1 MDHPLKIKRQSLMF
15 FCFLIMGTASVWAQ
29 GNSDFWSRVR
39 YGGALGLGF
48 GNNTLNITAAPA
60 AIYPLNDYVAL
71 GSNVSFN
78 YAKFG
83 EDRLTA
89 YGAGLLAYFSPA
101 RAVQLSSEFE
111 QLRIH
116 RRYFFNG
123 VEIRDDYWLPVLFL
137 GIGYN
142 TGPVTVGVRYDVL
155 FDEGRSIYADPWV
168 PFIRVF
174 F

>member
-1 MDHPLKIKRQSLMF
+1 MVHTLEIKRRSLIF
-15 FCFLIMGTASVWAQ
+15 LCFLTLASFGVWAQ
-29 GNSDFWSRVR
+29 GSSDFWGRVR

-60 AIYPLNDYVAL
+60 AIYPVNEHVAL
-71 GSNVSFN
+71 GSNISFN

-83 EDRLTA
+83 EDRFTA
-89 YGAGLLAYFSPA
+89 YGAGLLAYFTPVRSL
-101 RAVQLSSEFE
+101 QLSSEFE

-116 RRYFFNG
+116 RRYFFNAA
-123 VEIRDDYWLPVLFL
+123 EIREEYWLPVLFL

-142 TGPVTVGVRYDVL
+142 TGPVTVGIRYDVL
-155 FDEGRSIYADPWV
+155 YDDNRSIYADPWV